1 MTKRNDFKT
10 IGDLQ
15 NFGTRKLTNIKAEQ
29 QALLTRWL
37 NETDSKLLT
46 VKDIS
51 IYTIELAINT
61 IDQIIEERNQ
71 EAQFRL

>member
-10 IGDLQ
+10 IGDLH
-15 NFGTRKLTNIKAEQ
+15 NFGNRKLKNIKREQ
-29 QALLTRWL
+29 QSLLICWL

-61 IDQIIEERNQ
+61 IDQIIDERQQ